1 MTYNIRLFPL
11 RHWRGALVCA
21 AAAASL
27 VACGRSGSK
36 TTSAPAPTAVSPDTW
51 AEVDGKAI
59 SRTEVEKAFHQ
70 SADPNQTLS
79 QEEALSARLSVLD
92 DLITEEILLA
102 KAQKENIT
110 ATDAEVDDAFKNAK
124 GNLTDDQFQQQ
135 LFARS
140 LSTADVR
147 DGLKRRVITQKVI
160 DNDVTKKITITD
172 QQVIDFFNANRQ
184 QFNLPEDAYHLAQ
197 IVVTPAREQQVANRT
212 GDDATSVEAA
222 NAKVA
227 MLLDRLQKGTPF
239 ADLARDYSEDPE
251 SAPRGG
257 DLGLVPVSAVK
268 QAPAPLRDAVLQTQ
282 PGKAR
287 VASKDG
293 VRTIVYVVSKET
305 AGQRDLGTPGVKQ
318 QISDGL
324 KGRKEQLLRSAY
336 LTAAHA
342 DAKVTNYLA
351 RTVVQSQ
358 GTLPVPG
365 K

>member
-1 MTYNIRLFPL
+1 MTHSMRSPIA
-11 RHWRGALVCA
+11 RHWLA
-21 AAAASL
+21 ATLLTLAAASL
-27 VACGRSGSK
+27 GSACRSGSQPP
-36 TTSAPAPTAVSPDTW
+36 AAAAPTAISPDTW

-59 SRTEVEKAFHQ
+59 SRTEVEKALRQ
-70 SADPNQTLS
+70 TADPNQVQS
-79 QEEALSARLSVLD
+79 QEDALAARLSVLD
-92 DLITEEILLA
+92 DLITEEILVA
-102 KAQKENIT
+102 RAQKENIA
-110 ATDAEVDDAFKNAK
+110 ATDAEIDEAVKNAK

-147 DGLKRRVITQKVI
+147 EALKRRLVSQKVI
-160 DNDVTKKITITD
+160 DTDVSKKITITD
-172 QQVIDFFNANRQ
+172 QQITEFFTTNRQ

-197 IVVTPAREQQVANRT
+197 IVVTPTREQQIANRT
-212 GDDATSVEAA
+212 GDDATTVEAV

-293 VRTIVYVVSKET
+293 VRTIVYVVSKEA
-305 AGQRDLGTPGVKQ
+305 AGQRDLDTPGVKQ

-324 KGRKEQLLRSAY
+324 KSRKEQLLRTAY
-336 LTAAHA
+336 LTAART

-358 GTLPVPG
+358 GASPVPG